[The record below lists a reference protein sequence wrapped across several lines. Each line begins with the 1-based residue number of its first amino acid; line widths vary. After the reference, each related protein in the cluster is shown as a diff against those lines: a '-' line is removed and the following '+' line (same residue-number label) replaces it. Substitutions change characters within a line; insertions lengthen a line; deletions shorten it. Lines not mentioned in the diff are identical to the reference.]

1 VKDTPRVREFS
12 EDQLIARISQYLLI
26 LDDVELG
33 PGDDAAL
40 VAAPDG
46 RFLVTTDVL
55 VEGRHFVPEWI
66 SPVDLGRRAMAQNFA
81 DIAAMGA
88 RTTSVVVALTIPGD
102 LAVSWLEDLAAGMG
116 QYCAESGASLVG
128 GDLARGEAISIA
140 VTAMGNL
147 DGAAPVLRSGARAG
161 DVIAHAGNIG
171 WGAAGFALLEAGFK
185 GSPEAKA
192 QEVKAQELIS
202 AHQVPQPPLKA
213 GVAARRAGATA
224 MLDVSDG
231 LVRDGARL
239 AAASGVVLNFD
250 AAALAAYEE
259 VIRPAAKH
267 LGLDPRTWVL
277 SGGEDHGLL
286 ATFPPDALLPDVFT
300 AVGQVLGVPGEE
312 QEQPG
317 NPGVLIEHQPVQI
330 PPGWD
335 HFGG

>member
-12 EDQLIARISQYLLI
+12 EDQLIARISQFLTI
-26 LDDVELG
+26 LDDVKLG

-40 VAAPDG
+40 VSAPDG
-46 RFLVTTDVL
+46 RFLVTSDVL
-55 VEGRHFVPEWI
+55 LEERHFVREWI
-66 SPVDLGRRAMAQNFA
+66 SPADLGRRAMAQNFA

-102 LAVSWLEDLAAGMG
+102 LPVSWLDDLAAGMG

-128 GDLARGEAISIA
+128 GDLARGEGISIA
-140 VTAMGNL
+140 VTAMGSL
-147 DGAAPVLRSGARAG
+147 DGADPVLRSGARAG
-161 DVIAHAGNIG
+161 DVVAHAGKIG
-171 WGAAGFALLEAGFK
+171 WGAAGFALLEAGTK
-185 GSPEAKA
+185 ASPKEIT
-192 QEVKAQELIS
+192 QELIS
-202 AHQVPQPPLKA
+202 AHRVPQPPLKA
-213 GVAARRAGATA
+213 GIAARRAAATA

-250 AAALAAYEE
+250 PAALAAYEE
-259 VIRPAAKH
+259 VLRPAAKH
-267 LGLDPRTWVL
+267 LGLDARTWVL

-286 ATFPPDALLPDVFT
+286 ATFPPGASLPDAFT
-300 AVGQVLGVPGEE
+300 AVGQVLDITGEE
-312 QEQPG
+312 QERPG
-317 NPGVLIEHQPVQI
+317 HPGVLIAHQPVQI